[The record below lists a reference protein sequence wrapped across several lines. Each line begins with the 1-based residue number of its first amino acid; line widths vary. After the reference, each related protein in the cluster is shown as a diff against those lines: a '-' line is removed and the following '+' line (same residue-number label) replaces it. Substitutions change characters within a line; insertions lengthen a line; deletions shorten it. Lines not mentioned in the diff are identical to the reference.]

1 MEVKKFVAHDLL
13 EAIEFFSNSLQFKR
27 FFSTKNFLRHCAIKL
42 SNEKMNKLERLTP
55 ETFLPKNLP
64 KGAS

>member
-1 MEVKKFVAHDLL
+1 MTCQKQLNFLATHCNLKD
-13 EAIEFFSNSLQFKR
+13 

-42 SNEKMNKLERLTP
+42 SSEKMNKLERLTP

-64 KGAS
+64 KEAS